1 MRWVHKEIASV
12 IAQGG
17 TCPVLAPNGLIGL
30 V

>member
-1 MRWVHKEIASV
+1 MRWAHKENEDV

-17 TCPVLAPNGLIGL
+17 TCPALAPNGLIGL